1 MKVDFLSSH
10 PKHGRKHGNDII
22 QLLQETKSG
31 NSDSKGTKLLIR
43 PNNSMLNT
51 VYIKKKNSSYCIKHN
66 SSRAGASLQKE
77 LWKKKG
83 ITFFLRILPKPR
95 EHPPN

>member
-22 QLLQETKSG
+22 QLLQEAESG

-51 VYIKKKNSSYCIKHN
+51 VYIKKKIPAIASSVIAVGQVHPF
-66 SSRAGASLQKE
+66 
-77 LWKKKG
+77 KKNYEKKMVSHS
-83 ITFFLRILPKPR
+83 F
-95 EHPPN
+95 